1 MLLVLILSVI
11 CVYIIYIYT
20 HSHTYIYI
28 YTYITYIYIYII
40 CGISPPVLDG
50 HSHKKWKDPPPSGLS
65 QGANVPPF
73 VAKEAGTGTFSKV
86 NQQLDPEN
94 DPKCTY
100 LWHMG

>member
-11 CVYIIYIYT
+11 CVYIIYIYIHIHT
-20 HSHTYIYI
+20 HTYIYI
-28 YTYITYIYIYII
+28 YISHIYIYII

-86 NQQLDPEN
+86 NQQLDPEIN
-94 DPKCTY
+94 PKCTY

>member
-1 MLLVLILSVI
+1 M
-11 CVYIIYIYT
+11 
-20 HSHTYIYI
+20 YIYI
-28 YTYITYIYIYII
+28 YIYNTYHIYIYIYIYII

-50 HSHKKWKDPPPSGLS
+50 HSHKKWEDPPPSGVS

-73 VAKEAGTGTFSKV
+73 VAKEAGTGTFSNV
-86 NQQLDPEN
+86 NQQLGPEN